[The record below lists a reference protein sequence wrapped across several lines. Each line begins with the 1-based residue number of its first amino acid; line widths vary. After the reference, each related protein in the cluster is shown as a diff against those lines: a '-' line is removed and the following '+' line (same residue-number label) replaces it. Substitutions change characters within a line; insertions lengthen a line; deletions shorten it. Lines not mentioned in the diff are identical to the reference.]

1 MGDLPFGQSY
11 SWSTHHVG
19 YHHILPIRVV
29 DKLIQYFNLNRY
41 FKGFLEAADEKVN
54 GPTGIGQ
61 YDNKPWEGKAG
72 SDSEK
77 ESPSAVFHMN
87 KEEKN
92 NEKKLYHS
100 DFVLHTLLH

>member
-1 MGDLPFGQSY
+1 MLLHVVCMGDLPFGQSY

-61 YDNKPWEGKAG
+61 YGNKP
-72 SDSEK
+72 
-77 ESPSAVFHMN
+77 
-87 KEEKN
+87 
-92 NEKKLYHS
+92 
-100 DFVLHTLLH
+100 